1 MKIIHKNKDIT
12 QLVESIN
19 WSGDYQQVA
28 RVLDIELV
36 SSSTDKNIPVVNFKM
51 GDMVFL
57 KDDKDKELFRG
68 FVFTQEKSIDSNT
81 KTITCY
87 DGLIYLLKS
96 KGTYNFK
103 NVTPGSITRKMCT
116 DFGIIAGN
124 IINGSPIK
132 RIFDA
137 EEIYNIIMTAYTFE
151 SSKTKKLYMPKMNK
165 GKLDIVEKGKVVA
178 KYELDNKS
186 SITNATYGES
196 MEDSINRV
204 KMYDENNKYLGQVKL
219 EGVPGILQD
228 IYSQSEGENAKQMAT
243 SMLKGIE
250 KTASIE
256 AIGDFECITG
266 NAVVIKEPYTGLMGL
281 FYIDSDEHTFENGQ
295 HFMSL
300 GLAFKNIMDKQE
312 SGEDPDAAKE
322 ESSSPK
328 ANKNTPKKTSSTSS
342 SKLNKFIQAAESM
355 IGFSYSQA
363 NRMGA
368 RSADCSSL
376 VGRAMK
382 MAGITNNAQLT
393 TRSILNDSRFTKI
406 SKSSAKKGDIL
417 WEKGHMGIYMG
428 GNRTLEAR
436 WSTKKVG
443 YSSLGNRFTSAYRIK
458 GV

>member
-1 MKIIHKNKDIT
+1 MKLIHKNKDIT
-12 QLVESIN
+12 QLVGKLT
-19 WSGDYQQVA
+19 WSGDSKQVA
-28 RVLDIELV
+28 RVLDFDIV
-36 SSSTDKNIPVVNFKM
+36 STSTDKNIPVVNFKM
-51 GDMVFL
+51 GDMIIL

-68 FVFTQEKSIDSNT
+68 YVFKQDKSLTSNN
-81 KTITCY
+81 KSITCY

-137 EEIYNIIMTAYTFE
+137 ENIYNIIMTAYTFE

-178 KYELDNKS
+178 KYELDNS
-186 SITNATYGES
+186 TSITNANYGES
-196 MEDSINRV
+196 IENSINRV
-204 KMYDENNKYLGQVKL
+204 KMYDENNKYIGQVTL
-219 EGVPGILQD
+219 NGVPGILQD
-228 IYSQSEGENAKQMAT
+228 VYKKAEGENAKQMAT
-243 SMLKGIE
+243 TMLKGIE
-250 KTASIE
+250 QTASID
-256 AIGDFECITG
+256 ALGDFDCITG
-266 NAVVIKEPYTGLMGL
+266 NAVVIKEPHTGLMGL
-281 FYIDSDEHTFENGQ
+281 FYIDNDEHKFENGQ

-300 GLAFKNIMDKQE
+300 GLAFKNIMDRQE
-312 SGEDPDAAKE
+312 AGQEEEKKE
-322 ESSSPK
+322 EVNKP
-328 ANKNTPKKTSSTSS
+328 NKNTPKKSTSAS
-342 SKLNKFIQAAESM
+342 SNKLDKFIQAAQSM

-363 NRMGA
+363 NRMGR

-443 YSSLGNRFTSAYRIK
+443 YSSLGNRFSYAYRIK